1 MSSWGLVIHED
12 SNSNA
17 EGKFRST
24 LGYLSFTGYEMAL
37 SCGSHGAR
45 GAEVYYLETLVSVH
59 DRGEWIADIDIL
71 ATAANAKLV
80 RYKGKFKGSNGD
92 NDRRKRKDDILGD
105 RFSGNYD

>member
-1 MSSWGLVIHED
+1 MAKRKMSSWGVVIHED
-12 SNSNA
+12 FNGNA

-24 LGYLSFTGYEMAL
+24 LAYLAL

-59 DRGEWIADIDIL
+59 DRGEWTADIDIL